1 MSDPPTPNSN
11 ELLATGGG
19 NATASG
25 VSFQAEVGTL
35 FGVQLLSERR
45 LDARLGLGDVRARS
59 LRFETEAPV
68 DDILVETDVSG
79 WIFVQAKSSL
89 TLSQTSNSEFGRV
102 ADQIVRQYHTCAQ
115 GTGRRGWDRPLD
127 ARRDRILIAVG
138 RGAAASI
145 TDRLAAA
152 LNAVQAHSTAPIPTN
167 QQSAL
172 DSFTGRLQDAW
183 LALTGTA
190 LSDGEMRQLLS
201 YVQVCKYDFRGADRR
216 LAIEALRPLI
226 RDEDGRKRARAA
238 TRRAASRL
246 PASYPFRPRRQ
257 SRLPR
262 RFKSAS
268 EGSPFE

>member
-19 NATASG
+19 DATASG

-68 DDILVETDVSG
+68 DDFLVETDVSG

-115 GTGRRGWDRPLD
+115 GT
-127 ARRDRILIAVG
+127 VG
-138 RGAAASI
+138 GGGI
-145 TDRLAAA
+145 G
-152 LNAVQAHSTAPIPTN
+152 H
-167 QQSAL
+167 
-172 DSFTGRLQDAW
+172 W
-183 LALTGTA
+183 
-190 LSDGEMRQLLS
+190 M
-201 YVQVCKYDFRGADRR
+201 
-216 LAIEALRPLI
+216 
-226 RDEDGRKRARAA
+226 RAA
-238 TRRAASRL
+238 TVS
-246 PASYPFRPRRQ
+246 S
-257 SRLPR
+257 
-262 RFKSAS
+262 
-268 EGSPFE
+268 